1 MVPSLARQLELSRT
15 TISTQISQ
23 KTLAINAMFFLE
35 LLVKN
40 ASDVV
45 QTLTHQRVRLLP
57 ELDSTLRF
65 RDIMR

>member
-1 MVPSLARQLELSRT
+1 M
-15 TISTQISQ
+15 STRISQ

-40 ASDVV
+40 VSDVV

-57 ELDSTLRF
+57 ELETTLRF
-65 RDIMR
+65 RDIMRIYEKIFIYIYMTGIQ

>member
-1 MVPSLARQLELSRT
+1 M
-15 TISTQISQ
+15 STRISQ

-40 ASDVV
+40 VSDVV

-57 ELDSTLRF
+57 ELETTLRF
-65 RDIMR
+65 RDIMRIYEKIFIYIYMNGIQ